1 MLWILVYF
9 NIYFFSIKIYI
20 YMYRFFKHPNQVC
33 MSYKEHML
41 LSLGFSKDFFVGG
54 VKAVVHAFYPDVYIT
69 STTDTLNEIQQKIKI
84 KGCHK

>member
-1 MLWILVYF
+1 
-9 NIYFFSIKIYI
+9 
-20 YMYRFFKHPNQVC
+20 MYRFFKHPNQGC

-41 LSLGFSKDFFVGG
+41 LSLGFSKDFFEGG
-54 VKAVVHAFYPDVYIT
+54 VKAVVHAFYPDAYIT